1 MKVCFLHV
9 RQAPDHALK
18 MLASIREVM
27 PWTEIVHMADMDEPA
42 LTASVQREPWGG
54 ENVMEYRLR
63 HLSMLPEGEWLSVD
77 TDMVIQH
84 DLSKVF
90 AFPFDV
96 AVTQRDGP
104 IWDTNGNDIVKYMP
118 YNAGVVWWRNAQ
130 FWKDAHAWILQQ
142 PDAIKRWYGD
152 QLALHVLVPKYNAL
166 KLHCDNFN
174 YSPRRADEDVSG
186 RFVVH
191 YKGERKGWMLQ

>member
-1 MKVCFLHV
+1 
-9 RQAPDHALK
+9 
-18 MLASIREVM
+18 M
-27 PWTEIVHMADMDEPA
+27 PWTEVVHMADEEEPA
-42 LTASVQREPWGG
+42 LAQSVQREPWDGS
-54 ENVMEYRLR
+54 NVMEYRLR
-63 HLSMLPEGEWLSVD
+63 HLAKLPEGEWLSVD

-118 YNAGVVWWRNAQ
+118 YNAGVVWWRNPQ
-130 FWKDAHAWILQQ
+130 FWRDAHAWILQQ

-152 QLALHVLVPKYNAL
+152 QLALHAIVPRYNAL

-174 YSPRRADEDVSG
+174 YSPHRADEDVSR

-191 YKGERKGWMLQ
+191 YKGARKGWMLQK